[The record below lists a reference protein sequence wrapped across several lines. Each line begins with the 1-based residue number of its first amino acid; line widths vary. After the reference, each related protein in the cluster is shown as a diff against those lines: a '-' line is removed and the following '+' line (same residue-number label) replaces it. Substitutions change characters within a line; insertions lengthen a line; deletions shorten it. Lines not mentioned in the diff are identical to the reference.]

1 MNSAIIPICVVTI
14 FAFWVAVAANYGK
27 TQRLEGWAVGNR
39 NFGTIL
45 VFILMGGELY
55 TTFTFLG
62 GSSLAYNKGGVCY
75 YILCYSPIA
84 YILGYWLAPAIWK
97 YAKEH
102 NLVSQADFFIHKYNS
117 RTLGMVVS
125 VIGFLSLIPYLI
137 LQIKG
142 LGIIVSETSYGL
154 ISANTAIWICSLV
167 MVIYV
172 MISGM
177 HGSVRVAVVKD
188 ILILATVFFL
198 GIYLPIHYF
207 GGIESMI
214 NTLESTKPT
223 FTIVSSTDFNPV
235 WFVSTVLLSA
245 IGLYM
250 WPHGFTSLYTAR
262 SSHVLKRNAIV
273 MPLYQ
278 FLLMFVFIIGFVAV
292 LKLPGLDKSQSDLVL
307 LKLVKQTFNPWV
319 VGIIGAAGVLTAL
332 VPGSIILLSLATLLV
347 KNILSP
353 FTSLSAKREFLL
365 VRFSVPIIM
374 LIALAAYS
382 YGGQTIVSLLIVG
395 YGLVSQ
401 LFPAIIFS
409 FSKRNLINK
418 YGAIVGMLSG
428 TIFMLISILTPI
440 DINHILPS
448 SLNGMNNGIIA
459 LIINVIVMFTV
470 SVIFKNRSVL
480 R

>member
-1 MNSAIIPICVVTI
+1 MNSAIIILCAITI

-27 TQRLEGWAVGNR
+27 TRQLEGWAVGNR

-62 GSSLAYNKGGVCY
+62 GSSLAYNEGGACY

-84 YILGYWLAPAIWK
+84 FVFGYWLTPAIWK

-102 NLVSQADFFIHKYNS
+102 NLVSQADFFIHKYDS
-117 RTLGMVVS
+117 KVLGLIVS

-154 ISANTAIWICSLV
+154 ISSNSAIWVCSLV
-167 MVIYV
+167 MVVYV

-177 HGSVRVAVVKD
+177 HGSVRVAVIKD
-188 ILILATVFFL
+188 ILILSTVFFL
-198 GIYLPIHYF
+198 GIYLPVHYY
-207 GGIESMI
+207 GGIETMI
-214 NTLESTKPT
+214 NTLELDRPG
-223 FTIVSSTDFNPV
+223 FIIVNNTDFNPV

-250 WPHGFTSLYTAR
+250 WPHGFAALYTAR
-262 SSHVLKRNAIV
+262 SSQVLKKNAAV

-292 LKLPGLDKSQSDLVL
+292 LKLPGLDKAQSDLVL
-307 LKLVKQTFNPWV
+307 LKLVKQTFNPWI
-319 VGIIGAAGVLTAL
+319 VGVIGAAGVLTAL

-347 KNILSP
+347 RNILSP
-353 FTSLSAKREFLL
+353 FISLSSKKELLL
-365 VRFSVPIIM
+365 VRLCVPVIM
-374 LIALAAYS
+374 LAALIAYN
-382 YGGQTIVSLLIVG
+382 YGGQTIVGLLIIG

-401 LFPAIIFS
+401 LFPALVCS
-409 FSKRNLINK
+409 FLKYNPVNK
-418 YGAIVGMLSG
+418 YGTIAGMLSG
-428 TIFMLISILTPI
+428 TMFMLVFILTPLK
-440 DINHILPS
+440 INSMMPTSLTGVSGGIL
-448 SLNGMNNGIIA
+448 A
-459 LIINVIVMFTV
+459 LTVNIIVMFIV
-470 SVIFKNRSVL
+470 SIIFKNRSSL
-480 R
+480 S